1 MRTVDA
7 MHYFSRYKRCVEKLS
22 LALSDNINVMRL
34 ENRSYTIAR
43 DIVTGVVVSQEG
55 WERQVSGS
63 VIILCYLT
71 LL

>member
-7 MHYFSRYKRCVEKLS
+7 MHYFSRYKRYVEKLS

-55 WERQVSGS
+55 
-63 VIILCYLT
+63 
-71 LL
+71 

>member
-55 WERQVSGS
+55 
-63 VIILCYLT
+63 
-71 LL
+71 